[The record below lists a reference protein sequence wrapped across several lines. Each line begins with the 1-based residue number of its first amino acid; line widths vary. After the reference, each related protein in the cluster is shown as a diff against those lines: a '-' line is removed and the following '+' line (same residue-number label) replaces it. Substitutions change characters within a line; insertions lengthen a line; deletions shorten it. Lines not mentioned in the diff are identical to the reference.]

1 MENDVKMNESVS
13 NKIPDYKQLYFTA
26 MNKLTDLSRNIAE
39 VQKELE
45 ELYLH
50 QTD

>member
-13 NKIPDYKQLYFTA
+13 NKIPDYKLIYFA
-26 MNKLTDLSRNIAE
+26 AINKLADLARNIAE

-45 ELYLH
+45 ELYLC